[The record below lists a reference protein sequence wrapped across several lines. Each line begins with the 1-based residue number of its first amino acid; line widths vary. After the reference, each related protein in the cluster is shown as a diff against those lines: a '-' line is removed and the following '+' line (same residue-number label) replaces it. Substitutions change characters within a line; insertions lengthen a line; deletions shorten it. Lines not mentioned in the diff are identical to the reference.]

1 MQPSGES
8 PSKRVSPVTC
18 TGERGNPTAFQC
30 PEQTLW
36 GVLILPVSSKKKG
49 CKQRLSWASC
59 ICIRENKQNTN
70 KAQECCTPS
79 QLWSWHRRTHR
90 YSCTTCPFQPGRGSA
105 AQGSPPKLRALH
117 TSHRATV
124 HSFFPKTLGC
134 WGTAATSTAL
144 WRADKACA
152 LCKIKVLFHL
162 LSKLCLLSL
171 IISPVSYPIIN
182 TGWSSISWGSWV
194 GVRCLHCPAAQSHLT
209 CSGSGTF
216 VLGAQQRSQC
226 AYFPSSWAQ
235 SPPNSS
241 TKRQACVL
249 ISV

>member
-1 MQPSGES
+1 MGKPYHMH
-8 PSKRVSPVTC
+8 
-18 TGERGNPTAFQC
+18 
-30 PEQTLW
+30 W
-36 GVLILPVSSKKKG
+36 GAWKPNSISVPWTDSMGSTDSACIFKKKG

-59 ICIRENKQNTN
+59 ICIRENEQNTN
-70 KAQECCTPS
+70 KAQECCTLS

-105 AQGSPPKLRALH
+105 AQGSPPKLCALH
-117 TSHRATV
+117 TSHRATA

-134 WGTAATSTAL
+134 WGTAATSIAL

-162 LSKLCLLSL
+162 LSKLCPLSF

-194 GVRCLHCPAAQSHLT
+194 GVRCLHCPAAQSHLA

-241 TKRQACVL
+241 MKRQACVL